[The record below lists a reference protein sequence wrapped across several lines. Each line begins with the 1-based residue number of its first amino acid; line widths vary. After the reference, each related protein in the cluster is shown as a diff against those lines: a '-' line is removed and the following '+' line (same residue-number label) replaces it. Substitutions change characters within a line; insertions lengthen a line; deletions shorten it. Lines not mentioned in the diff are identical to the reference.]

1 MGPRWQFEPPPGVEV
16 TLSVEAMVQAL
27 MVGGRRTI
35 AAARKA
41 LRSPSQARRTW
52 DIDIEGAMA
61 EMAVAKATGMYFE
74 PELDKFGDADVGQ
87 LHVRHTV
94 LPDGCLIIRPEDP
107 EGRYC
112 LVTGQLGRYRI
123 VGCIDSLDARQDIW
137 MRAPQGRP
145 AAWFVPQSA
154 LM

>member
-1 MGPRWQFEPPPGVEV
+1 MGPRWQFEPPAGVEV

-41 LRSPSQARRTW
+41 LRSPSQAKRTW

-94 LPDGCLIIRPEDP
+94 LPDGCLIIRPDDP

-123 VGCIDSLDARQDIW
+123 VGCIDSVEARQDIW

-154 LM
+154 LG

>member
-1 MGPRWQFEPPPGVEV
+1 MRPRWQFEPPAGVEV

-41 LRSPSQARRTW
+41 LRSPSQAKRTW

-123 VGCIDSLDARQDIW
+123 VGCIDSVEARQDIW

-154 LM
+154 LG

>member
-1 MGPRWQFEPPPGVEV
+1 MGPRWKFEPPPGVEV
-16 TLSVEAMVQAL
+16 ALSVEAMVQAV
-27 MVGGRRTI
+27 MVGARRTI

-41 LRSPSQARRTW
+41 LRSPSQAKRTW

-123 VGCIDSLDARQDIW
+123 VGCIDSLEARQDIW

-154 LM
+154 LG

>member
-1 MGPRWQFEPPPGVEV
+1 MGPRWKFEPLPGIEV
-16 TLSVEAMVQAL
+16 NLSVEAMVQAL

-35 AAARKA
+35 AAARRA

-112 LVTGQLGRYRI
+112 LVVGQLGRYRI
-123 VGCIDSLDARQDIW
+123 VGCIDSRDARQDIW
-137 MRAPQGRP
+137 VRAPQGRP
-145 AAWFVPQSA
+145 AAWFIPQSA
-154 LM
+154 LG

>member
-1 MGPRWQFEPPPGVEV
+1 MGPRWQFEPPAGVEV

-41 LRSPSQARRTW
+41 LRSPSQAKRTW
-52 DIDIEGAMA
+52 DIDIEGPMA

-123 VGCIDSLDARQDIW
+123 VGCIDSVEARQDIW

-154 LM
+154 LG

>member
-145 AAWFVPQSA
+145 AAGFVPQSA
-154 LM
+154 LG